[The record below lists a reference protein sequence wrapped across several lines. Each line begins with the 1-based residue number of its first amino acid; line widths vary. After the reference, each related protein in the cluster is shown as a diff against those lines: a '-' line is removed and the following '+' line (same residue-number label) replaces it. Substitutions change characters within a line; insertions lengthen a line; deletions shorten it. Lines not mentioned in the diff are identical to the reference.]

1 MVVFLASKVAMAH
14 LTSLIKNG
22 RMISRNQVLA
32 ESEFLVTLEGRLT
45 AIVRSRQ
52 EDDDIVATSSI
63 MSLKDPVSQ
72 MRIKIPCRGYKCAHM
87 QSFDAET
94 YLQMQEQAPLWA
106 CPICN
111 KPTPFEEVAV
121 DQ

>member
-1 MVVFLASKVAMAH
+1 VFLASKVAMTH
-14 LTSLIKNG
+14 LTGLIKNG
-22 RMISRNQVLA
+22 RMISKNQVLA
-32 ESEFLVTLEGRLT
+32 ESEFLHGRGRLT
-45 AIVRSRQ
+45 ATVRSRQ
-52 EDDDIVATSSI
+52 DDDDIVATSSI

-72 MRIKIPCRGYKCAHM
+72 MRIKMPCRGYNCSHM
-87 QSFDAET
+87 QCFDAET

-111 KPTPFEEVAV
+111 KPTPFEDVAV